1 MERRLAAIM
10 AADVVGY
17 GLLMGEDEQ
26 GTLARLM
33 EWREKIVDP
42 AVRRHK
48 GRVFKSM
55 GDGLL
60 AEFGSVVDAVLCGV
74 EIQNEMGAHQGED
87 PNRQCIQTRIGINL
101 GDVIIEGDDIYGDG
115 VNIAARLEALADPG
129 AVCVS
134 AKVRDEVKGKVKLS
148 FDDLGARSLKNIAEP
163 VRVYRIV
170 TESLATSAARAVKL
184 SSWAH
189 SEKPS
194 IAVLPFDS
202 MSSDRELEYFA
213 DGISEEVITAL
224 SRVPDLFVIARNST
238 FVYKGRAAN
247 VPRVAEE
254 LGVKYIL
261 EGSVR
266 AAGNQVRVTA
276 QLIEGASGRHL
287 WAERYDGRLDDIFQ
301 VQDDI
306 TRNIALALQVKL
318 TYGELARLWE
328 GQTTN
333 LSAWAKMVEGRRFFN
348 QYDRGNILAARRL
361 FEEAVAIDPT
371 YGGALIHLG
380 LTYWWE
386 ARYVIEVDVG
396 DALARAEEV
405 IQRLE
410 HLGNR
415 DSGVHFLKGYVAFIR
430 GEHETA
436 ISEIEKAMALS
447 PSGTWVLSVLG
458 QVYIFAGQPQMGI
471 QALTQ
476 AMRLSPYHLDW
487 QPYNLALGYAWAGEN
502 EGEAIRMAEEYVQRL
517 PTDPYGYTN
526 LAIVQAF
533 FGHEAQAA
541 AAIGSLR
548 CRSPA
553 FCARNLRRSELYKRP
568 ADLDR
573 VVTVLRE
580 AGLPE

>member
-17 GLLMGEDEQ
+17 SRLMGEDEE

-33 EWREKIVDP
+33 DWREKIVDP
-42 AVRRHK
+42 AVRKHK

-55 GDGLL
+55 GDGIL
-60 AEFGSVVDAVLCGV
+60 AEFGSAVDAVRCGA
-74 EIQNEMGAHQGED
+74 EIQGVMSALKDTGPNHQ
-87 PNRQCIQTRIGINL
+87 RIQMRIGINL
-101 GDVIIEGDDIYGDG
+101 GDVIIKGDDIYGDG
-115 VNIAARLEALADPG
+115 VNIAARLEALAEPG
-129 AVCVS
+129 RVCVS
-134 AKVRDEVKGKVKLS
+134 AKVHDEVKGKVNLR
-148 FDDLGARSLKNIAEP
+148 FDDLGARSIKNIAEP
-163 VRVYRIV
+163 VRIYRIV
-170 TESLATSAARAVKL
+170 AERLAMSAAPSV
-184 SSWAH
+184 SSWTH

-213 DGISEEVITAL
+213 DGISEEIITAL

-247 VPRVAEE
+247 VLRAAEE
-254 LGVKYIL
+254 LGVKFIL

-266 AAGNQVRVTA
+266 AAGNRVRVTA

-287 WAERYDGRLDDIFQ
+287 WAERYDGKLDDIFQ

-333 LSAWAKMVEGRRFFN
+333 LSAWAKMVEGRKLFN
-348 QYDRGNILAARRL
+348 EYDKTNVLAARRL
-361 FEEAVAIDPT
+361 FEEAVAIDPN
-371 YGGALIHLG
+371 YGGALVHLG
-380 LTYWWE
+380 LTHWWE
-386 ARYVIEVDVG
+386 ARYALEVDVE

-405 IQRLE
+405 IGRLE
-410 HLGNR
+410 RLGNR
-415 DSGVHFLKGYVAFIR
+415 DSGVHFLRGYVAFVR
-430 GEHETA
+430 GKHDTA
-436 ISEIEKAMALS
+436 INEIEEAMALS
-447 PSGTWVLSVLG
+447 PSDTWVLSVLG
-458 QVYIFAGQPQMGI
+458 QVCIFAGQPHRGI
-471 QALTQ
+471 EALTQ

-487 QPYNLALGYAWAGEN
+487 QPYNLALGYAWAGQN
-502 EGEAIRMAEEYVQRL
+502 EGEAIRMAEEYVRRL

-541 AAIGSLR
+541 AAIALLR
-548 CRSPA
+548 PRSSGFGA
-553 FCARNLRRSELYKRP
+553 KNLRRSELYKRP
-568 ADLDR
+568 EDLDR
-573 VVTVLRE
+573 VFTVLKE